1 MVSVAV
7 LKLWNKQERPPEIYR
22 VPPSIMD
29 KFTVTCFCCGDE
41 MLISPFD
48 MLMLYIW
55 PLCPRVDN
63 PPQTPRFYKP

>member
-1 MVSVAV
+1 MVTQILPWSGKMVSVAV

-41 MLISPFD
+41 MLISLFD
-48 MLMLYIW
+48 MLMLYI
-55 PLCPRVDN
+55 
-63 PPQTPRFYKP
+63 